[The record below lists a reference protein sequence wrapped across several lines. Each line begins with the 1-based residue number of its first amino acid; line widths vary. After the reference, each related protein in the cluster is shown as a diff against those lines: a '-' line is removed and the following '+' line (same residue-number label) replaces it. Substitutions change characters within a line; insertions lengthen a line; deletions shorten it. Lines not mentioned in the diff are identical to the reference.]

1 VVYASALGQPMAK
14 LAVKFLIT
22 AFVLRHH
29 RRRTN
34 RYRAIAIFSTL
45 ITIGLIVLYI
55 SQRDMIR

>member
-1 VVYASALGQPMAK
+1 MAK

-22 AFVLRHH
+22 AFVLRHQ

-45 ITIGLIVLYI
+45 ITIALIVLYI